1 MTFRNKGHEKKTEF
15 SKYVWE
21 LKDKVEYFNIKWN
34 VAAKASPYICCSKRC
49 DLCLT
54 RKLLIAKA
62 ILGHY

>member
-1 MTFRNKGHEKKTEF
+1 MTFRNKGHEKKTD
-15 SKYVWE
+15 VWE
-21 LKDKVEYFNIKWN
+21 LKDKVEYFNIKWS

>member
-21 LKDKVEYFNIKWN
+21 LKDKVEYFNIKWS

-62 ILGHY
+62 ILGYY